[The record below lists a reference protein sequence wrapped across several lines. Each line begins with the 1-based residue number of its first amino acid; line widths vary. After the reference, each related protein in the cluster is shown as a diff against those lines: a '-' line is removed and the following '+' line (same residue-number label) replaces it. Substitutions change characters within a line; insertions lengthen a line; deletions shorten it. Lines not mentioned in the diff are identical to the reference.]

1 MKLNLLNALIATA
14 VLFVMASF
22 LMGMQL
28 SLDGTKLVVH
38 GAAEVRWMW
47 IGIGCV
53 IVFFF
58 QLLRPL
64 LQQGLKKIS
73 GPAFV
78 LPSFDGTTP
87 RQKLL
92 AALLIVAAVAW
103 PFLVSRGTVDIATL
117 TLIYVMLGLG
127 LNVVVGLSGLLVL
140 GYGGFYAIGAYT
152 YALLNHYYGLGFWES
167 LPLAGIVTAAFGFL
181 LGFPVLRLRGDY
193 LAIVTLGFGEIVRI
207 LMRNLDRPVNLT
219 NGPKGI
225 SGIDPVS
232 LFGLKFSGMHEWFG
246 VRFSGLYLYYYLFA
260 ALLLA
265 ILFISLRL
273 QNSRIGRAW
282 TAIREDEDAA
292 RAMGINTRNFKLLAF
307 AIGATFGGVAGAL
320 FAAFQGFVSPESF
333 TLQESIAVL
342 AMVVLGGMGHIPGV
356 ILGALL
362 LAALPELLR
371 SSMGPLQQAL
381 FGQVLI
387 DPEII
392 RQLFYGLAL
401 ILVMLYRPAG
411 LWPARHIRG
420 NAA

>member
-1 MKLNLLNALIATA
+1 MTVLTPPVPLATPRRAGLGLTLFILALLLAPWVA
-14 VLFVMASF
+14 
-22 LMGMQL
+22 
-28 SLDGTKLVVH
+28 
-38 GAAEVRWMW
+38 GAAGGNYWVRVVDFALLYLMLAL
-47 IGIGCV
+47 GLN
-53 IVFFF
+53 IVVGMTG
-58 QLLRPL
+58 LLDM
-64 LQQGLKKIS
+64 GFI
-73 GPAFV
+73 AFYAV
-78 LPSFDGTTP
+78 GAY
-87 RQKLL
+87 L
-92 AALLIVAAVAW
+92 AALLSSPHLTQQFPLLLQWFPDGLHLPMLWLIPLAALLAAVC
-103 PFLVSRGTVDIATL
+103 
-117 TLIYVMLGLG
+117 
-127 LNVVVGLSGLLVL
+127 
-140 GYGGFYAIGAYT
+140 
-152 YALLNHYYGLGFWES
+152 
-167 LPLAGIVTAAFGFL
+167 GIL
-181 LGFPVLRLRGDY
+181 LGAPTLRLRGDY

-232 LFGLKFSGMHEWFG
+232 LFGLRFSGMHEWFG

-342 AMVVLGGMGHIPGV
+342 AMVVLGGMG
-356 ILGALL
+356 
-362 LAALPELLR
+362 
-371 SSMGPLQQAL
+371 PLQQAL

-411 LWPARHIRG
+411 LWPARHAGRT
-420 NAA
+420 AA